1 MKITAFNGSPKADR
15 GNTHVM
21 VSALLEGASEAGAST
36 ENVLLAG
43 KKIGHC
49 IGCFTCWTKTPG
61 RCVLKDDMETLLKSY
76 MESEIVIMASPLYV
90 DHVTGIMKDFMDRSI
105 PLVCP
110 QFEMGGAGQT
120 RHVARFVKYPAIV
133 WVSNCGFPE
142 KDQFAVLR
150 LACERERRNNKAE
163 VLAEIYRSQ
172 GPLLTVKSPALQP
185 ALSRYKD
192 LLRRAGKE
200 IVMSRKISGDL
211 QAQLDKPLMPED
223 EYSKSANG
231 SWHSKQRE
239 G

>member
-1 MKITAFNGSPKADR
+1 MKISAFNGSPKADR

-21 VSALLEGASEAGAST
+21 VSALLEGAAEAGATT
-36 ENVLLAG
+36 ENVLLAK

-61 RCVLKDDMETLLKSY
+61 KCVLKDDVEELLKLY
-76 MESEIVIMASPLYV
+76 MASDIVIMASPLYV

-110 QFEMGGAGQT
+110 QFETGDAGQT
-120 RHVARFVKYPAIV
+120 RHVARYGKYPAIV

-150 LACERERRNNKAE
+150 LCCERDIGNNKAE
-163 VLAEIYRSQ
+163 ILDEIYRSQ
-172 GPLLTVKSPALQP
+172 GPLLTVKAPELQP
-185 ALSRYKD
+185 ALNRYKD

-200 IVMSRKISGDL
+200 IAVNRKIPADL
-211 QAQLDKPLMPED
+211 KAQLDKPLMPED
-223 EYSKSANG
+223 EYSKLANK
-231 SWHSKQRE
+231 SW
-239 G
+239 

>member
-1 MKITAFNGSPKADR
+1 MKISAFNGSPKADR

-21 VSALLEGASEAGAST
+21 VSALLEGAAQAGAAT

-61 RCVLKDDMETLLKSY
+61 KCVLKDDMEGLLKSY
-76 MESEIVIMASPLYV
+76 MASDIVIMASPLYV

-110 QFEMGGAGQT
+110 QFEMGDAGQT
-120 RHVARFVKYPAIV
+120 RHAARYGKYPAIV

-150 LACERERRNNKAE
+150 LACERRIRINKAE
-163 VLAEIYRSQ
+163 IIAQIYRAR
-172 GPLLTVKSPALQP
+172 GPLLTSESPELKP
-185 ALSRYKD
+185 VLNDYKG

-200 IVMSRKISGDL
+200 IATKRKIPDDL
-211 QAQLDKPLMPED
+211 QAELDKPLMPED
-223 EYSKSANG
+223 EYSKSVNE
-231 SWHSKQRE
+231 SW
-239 G
+239 

>member
-21 VSALLEGASEAGAST
+21 VSALLEGAAEAGAST
-36 ENVLLAG
+36 ESVLLAK

-61 RCVLKDDMETLLKSY
+61 KCVLKDDMEDLLKLY
-76 MESEIVIMASPLYV
+76 MASDIVIMASPLYV

-110 QFEMGGAGQT
+110 QFEPGDAGQT
-120 RHVARFVKYPAIV
+120 RHVARYKKYPAVV

-142 KDQFAVLR
+142 KGQFEVLR
-150 LACERERRNNKAE
+150 LCCERDIRNNKAE
-163 VLAEIYRSQ
+163 ILAEIYRSQ
-172 GPLLTVKSPALQP
+172 GPLLTVKAPPFQAALN
-185 ALSRYKD
+185 RYKD

-200 IVMSRKISGDL
+200 IVVNRKIPADL
-211 QAQLDKPLMPED
+211 KAELDKPLMPEG
-223 EYSKSANG
+223 EYAKRANA
-231 SWHSKQRE
+231 SW
-239 G
+239 GG